1 VFVNICLGPKTTTHR
16 IPSLTTNDDQSPSMK
31 GYTGQVT
38 LPGYDNM
45 TGLGVPNGQV
55 FIKALRELG

>member
-1 VFVNICLGPKTTTHR
+1 VFVNICLGPQKNR
-16 IPSLTTNDDQSPSMK
+16 IPSLTTNDDQNPKMK

-45 TGLGVPNGQV
+45 TGLGTPDMPN
-55 FIKALRELG
+55 FIKGLRKLG

>member
-1 VFVNICLGPKTTTHR
+1 
-16 IPSLTTNDDQSPSMK
+16 MK

-45 TGLGVPNGQV
+45 TGLGVPNGQI
-55 FIKALRELG
+55 FIRDLRKLG

>member
-1 VFVNICLGPKTTTHR
+1 
-16 IPSLTTNDDQSPSMK
+16 MK

-45 TGLGVPNGQV
+45 TGLGTPDLPN
-55 FIKALRELG
+55 FIKALRRLG